1 MEENKQMERL
11 EEIVEEIRNR
21 LDAQNKARDL
31 ALQRSRELIR
41 FCAHTIRA
49 IHREEFDK
57 AEELLAK
64 ATEAARVMVGDLEH
78 HPTVYFAGYTQ
89 DSLKELVEA
98 SITYAIVKGEPIPS
112 PDDLNV
118 PEPAYL
124 GGLSEAATELRRH
137 TLDLV
142 RKGRLQRAEEL
153 LDAMDDIYS
162 YLVTIDFPDA
172 ITGGLRRNTD
182 ILRSVME
189 RTRGELTVISQQQK
203 LQEALAE
210 FEERMNGR

>member
-1 MEENKQMERL
+1 MEKL
-11 EEIVEEIRNR
+11 ESIVERIRSR
-21 LDAQNKARDL
+21 IEVQNQARDI

-57 AEELLAK
+57 AEELLRK
-64 ATEAARVMVGDLEH
+64 ASEAAKTMTRDLED
-78 HPTVYFAGYTQ
+78 HPTIYYAGYTQ
-89 DSLKELVEA
+89 DSLKELAEA
-98 SITYAIVKGEPIPS
+98 SITFAIVRGDPIPTPEDLGV
-112 PDDLNV
+112 PD
-118 PEPAYL
+118 ATYL

-137 TLDLV
+137 ALDLV
-142 RKGRLQRAEEL
+142 RRGKLEKAEEM

-172 ITGGLRRNTD
+172 ITGGLRRHTD

-203 LQEALAE
+203 LRQALAE
-210 FEERMNGR
+210 FEERMNGRK

>member
-1 MEENKQMERL
+1 MEKLDLIIEGIRERL
-11 EEIVEEIRNR
+11 DR
-21 LDAQNKARDL
+21 QNSARDV

-57 AEELLAK
+57 AEELLQKASSAAK
-64 ATEAARVMVGDLEH
+64 IMVKDLEA

-89 DSLKELVEA
+89 DSLKELAEA
-98 SITYAIVKGEPIPS
+98 SITYAIVKGNPIPS
-112 PDDLNV
+112 PEDLGI
-118 PEPAYL
+118 PDPAYL

-137 TLDLV
+137 ALDLV
-142 RKGRLQRAEEL
+142 RRGRLERAEEL
-153 LDAMDDIYS
+153 LDAMDEIYS

-203 LQEALAE
+203 LREALAE
-210 FEERMNGR
+210 FEEKMNGQ